1 MARVDTH
8 QLIQDLFESG
18 LPQKSSEILGK
29 AFLNSS
35 NSNENYVTKEQFAHL
50 EKEQSDIKT
59 DLAVIKQT
67 MATKSDLAEMKTD
80 ILKWVIPLFL
90 TVLISNIAILIA
102 LFK

>member
-1 MARVDTH
+1 MDRVDTH
-8 QLIQDLFESG
+8 QLIQELMEGG
-18 LPQKSSEILGK
+18 LPQKPSEIIGK

-35 NSNENYVTKEQFAHL
+35 NNNENYVTKEQFSHL

-67 MATKSDLAEMKTD
+67 MATKTDISEVKSD
-80 ILKWVIPLFL
+80 ILKWMIPLFL

>member
-8 QLIQDLFESG
+8 QLIQDLLESG

-35 NSNENYVTKEQFAHL
+35 NNNEYYVTKEQFTHL

-59 DLAVIKQT
+59 SLAVITQT
-67 MATKSDLAEMKTD
+67 MATKTDISEVKSD
-80 ILKWVIPLFL
+80 ILKWMIPLFL